1 MGKAALGELQKGEA
15 VLGPP
20 CSPCR
25 AADLLQCRQTRCPR
39 HQANHAKQS
48 CTCCPFALI
57 QELVFL
63 NTCFLLAA
71 SMDFLK
77 NLIYLF
83 ISFFPKKCGN
93 EKAHSSQH
101 TMTWPALL
109 DAAQPDPGC
118 GRAQNGTIPLAAPA
132 AKAAFSSDTN
142 YTQIQPLILTPWFSP
157 DLSMSTHGALAA
169 ECHRWMWVMRRLSWR
184 PNRCFLFAHVL
195 VQWFDV

>member
-1 MGKAALGELQKGEA
+1 MSPAPSKPCQAELHM
-15 VLGPP
+15 LPF
-20 CSPCR
+20 CS
-25 AADLLQCRQTRCPR
+25 CP
-39 HQANHAKQS
+39 
-48 CTCCPFALI
+48 
-57 QELVFL
+57 E
-63 NTCFLLAA
+63 TCFFKHVFSAGCLHGLLKK
-71 SMDFLK
+71 F
-77 NLIYLF
+77 NLF
-83 ISFFPKKCGN
+83 IYFLLSFFPKKCGN

-118 GRAQNGTIPLAAPA
+118 GRARNGTIPLAAPA

-142 YTQIQPLILTPWFSP
+142 YTQIQPFILTPWFSP

-169 ECHRWMWVMRRLSWR
+169 ECHRWMWVMRQLSWR